1 MRCDQC
7 TDKGCSKG
15 EPCRVTDRESLYS
28 DPFEAKLL
36 KTSADTEALYYGTLC
51 RLDEIM
57 EFSRRMEFKRLG
69 VAFCI
74 GLATEAKFVCEL
86 LAREFEVT
94 SVCCK
99 VGGMPKAAFDMTERP
114 WIGKI
119 SCNPGEQA
127 RVMNEEKTD
136 FNIVLG
142 LCVGHDSLFYR
153 HSEAPVTT
161 LVTKDRKLG
170 HNPVAAIY
178 CPYLN
183 KHLGK
188 KPKERT
194 E

>member
-7 TDKGCSKG
+7 SEKGCSKG
-15 EPCRVTDRESLYS
+15 NPCHSTDSFPLYQN
-28 DPFEAKLL
+28 PLERKLL
-36 KTSADTEALYYGTLC
+36 KTSAEVEALYYGTLC

-57 EFSRRMEFKRLG
+57 EFARRMEFKKLG
-69 VAFCI
+69 VAFCV
-74 GLATEAKFVCEL
+74 GLADEAKVVCEV
-86 LAREFEVT
+86 LAVEFEIT

-161 LVTKDRKLG
+161 LVAKDRKLG

-178 CPYLN
+178 CPYLS

>member
-7 TDKGCSKG
+7 STKGCSKG
-15 EPCRVTDRESLYS
+15 DPCRTTDSVPLYS
-28 DPFEAKLL
+28 DPLETKLL
-36 KTSADTEALYYGTLC
+36 KTSAVVEALYYGTLC

-57 EFSRRMEFKRLG
+57 EFARRMDFRHLG
-69 VAFCI
+69 IAFCV
-74 GLATEAKFVCEL
+74 GLAEEAKVVCEVL
-86 LAREFEVT
+86 EKEFEVT

-99 VGGMPKAAFDMTERP
+99 VGGMPKAAFDMPERP
-114 WIGKI
+114 WLGKI

-161 LVTKDRKLG
+161 LVAKDRKLG

-178 CPYLN
+178 CPYLRP
-183 KHLGK
+183 HLGK